1 MGQRQ
6 VCPPMPAS
14 VAGLVEM
21 GVNTLPVE
29 HRDDMRVLIRQVAAQ
44 VWSEG
49 HCQGRMEAT
58 GDLMDRRRQEQG
70 Q

>member
-1 MGQRQ
+1 MSQRQ

-14 VAGLVEM
+14 VSGLVEM
-21 GVNTLPVE
+21 GMNTLPVE
-29 HRDDMRVLIRQVAAQ
+29 HRDNMRVLIRQVAAQ

-49 HCQGRMEAT
+49 WCQGRMEAT
-58 GDLMDRRRQEQG
+58 GDHTDRARQEQG